1 MRIKYIS
8 TIILL
13 CIRVCL
19 NAQDIHFTQFTQSPL
34 FTNPAMTGN
43 FDGDF
48 RLVGNFKNQWGNI
61 PVPYN
66 TVAGSFDANIASN
79 IFGLGSLG
87 LGVLMFNDDAGDSR
101 LTTRSIQACAAYN
114 KIVGKRKKSIFSF
127 GFNIGYVFKGIN
139 TDKLRWDE
147 QFNGDYFDPSIPM
160 TEQLNRMTIHSI
172 DLGAGVNYVNHYA
185 KNSFYS
191 FGIALQHIN
200 SSNQSFF
207 LGGDEV
213 KLQRKPMFTAA
224 TQFKIAKK
232 TYLKP
237 EMFYQWQDDKQE
249 WVFGTLVKYY
259 IKDLTN
265 DRIAVMGGAYWRVGD
280 SWVPGFRLEYNN
292 LTLGFSYDIN
302 TSKLTTASNFNGGF
316 EASII
321 YIIKYKKKKYPYNF
335 CPFLWM

>member
-1 MRIKYIS
+1 MRIKYIF
-8 TIILL
+8 TIILF

-87 LGVLMFNDDAGDSR
+87 LGVLLNNDDAGDSR
-101 LTTRSIQACAAYN
+101 LTTRSIQACMAYN

-139 TDKLRWDE
+139 TEKLRWDE

-172 DLGAGVNYVNHYA
+172 DMGAGVNYVNHYA
-185 KNSFYS
+185 KIPFTVLASRFNIS
-191 FGIALQHIN
+191 IALIN
-200 SSNQSFF
+200 LF
-207 LGGDEV
+207 L
-213 KLQRKPMFTAA
+213 R
-224 TQFKIAKK
+224 
-232 TYLKP
+232 
-237 EMFYQWQDDKQE
+237 W
-249 WVFGTLVKYY
+249 
-259 IKDLTN
+259 
-265 DRIAVMGGAYWRVGD
+265 
-280 SWVPGFRLEYNN
+280 
-292 LTLGFSYDIN
+292 
-302 TSKLTTASNFNGGF
+302 
-316 EASII
+316 
-321 YIIKYKKKKYPYNF
+321 
-335 CPFLWM
+335 